1 MLKTQLSGW
10 KEEQG
15 NTLTRMDSHLSST
28 KTKADKTAKLVKR
41 LLIENNQADEIN
53 SLKINNAIKASL

>member
-1 MLKTQLSGW
+1 
-10 KEEQG
+10 
-15 NTLTRMDSHLSST
+15 MDSHLSST

-53 SLKINNAIKASL
+53 SLKINNAIKASLQDNNAVLETRFG